1 MLVYTNDI
9 DNSLNGKTRDAIALM
24 PTGNMDGS
32 WYYYTLSN
40 GGIVRRLRAK
50 SLPMTDDVISRLN
63 FMANADSGIAK
74 GIIKRGRYTEFVS
87 RWTSEQNEYESMVDV
102 RTPSEDLGVPEGISA
117 AERIR
122 VINPAAIGTDTYTGG
137 INEELEA
144 AAPEGPK
151 ILPYDTVAA

>member
-1 MLVYTNDI
+1 
-9 DNSLNGKTRDAIALM
+9 
-24 PTGNMDGS
+24 
-32 WYYYTLSN
+32 
-40 GGIVRRLRAK
+40 
-50 SLPMTDDVISRLN
+50 
-63 FMANADSGIAK
+63 
-74 GIIKRGRYTEFVS
+74 
-87 RWTSEQNEYESMVDV
+87 MVDV

-122 VINPAAIGTDTYTGG
+122 VINPAAIGTDTHTGG